1 MLSVLDL
8 QEFLQD
14 SFEQYGIV
22 FRLEEIAIIASKI
35 LPSVDRSDEA
45 LESSHGKTFIRPD
58 DFIKFCTVEADR
70 QDWMLATK
78 RIKRTI
84 QKALVAGIDVEQLIA
99 EKEFA
104 GDDQI
109 SVVNFK
115 LVMSNLSKFGKFSPQ
130 DVDIIARYLSS
141 TSGGGTQASPNSLSA
156 KMVAGFLG
164 IKYTGN
170 VEARMRRCL
179 CSSPD
184 GTYVATERPSLPLEA
199 VFILADQASSR
210 TKQVTPATRSKC
222 SSRLSFDDMEDRL
235 KALRVYNF
243 ASHEQVTGV
252 LTRASNFSGTSSGDG
267 LSVMEL
273 LNYLKID
280 YSASLGD
287 GTNPTSPRGTT
298 ANKSMAGVTAEEL
311 LKMLIDKAATD
322 AAGIDQVFRH
332 FDSDGNGS
340 ITEEELTKGLENLRI
355 FDAIPNWKSQVP
367 EIMSHFDSSG
377 DGSVSLS
384 EFFKFL
390 GAEKYIPNIIQKMT
404 KVFAKSKLPLQT
416 IFDLFDPTKVGSIRG
431 PQLQKGL
438 GEIGGF
444 DDIAPSDIEVI
455 IRQFDQNGDGDI
467 TGPEFVS
474 FFTGRVEQAKRDGKV
489 KNTIRIKRRLQ
500 EVMKTVVE
508 SGGTIEGIF
517 HHFDQDKEGTIS
529 SEELARG
536 ITSMKHFKQ
545 LNETDIRD
553 LVALLDTDGDGTI
566 SLTEFKEFIG
576 LSPEAMKKIN
586 TEKKTNEILIRLRA
600 ILKGAQAQNKSPQQ
614 VFAHLDKN
622 GDGDLTLS
630 ELKEGLLKIK
640 GFSNF
645 PEEAYQELF
654 RWIDRDGSNSVS
666 VQEFIGLVMNE
677 GSSSPRGGAVAAAS
691 APVPKKTEDP
701 PPSAEDI
708 PKNFSKRL
716 IRLTDS
722 EPGGLAGFIAF
733 MDDDE
738 DGLISFNRLMKYLRR
753 EELFDRYLSEAQV
766 DDLLTPLVRKD
777 GQIRADQLLKF
788 IENGGTNRDFLSEP
802 IEDYAPYQSGDED
815 DEVDEGRGKRE
826 DDYEYSA
833 DPEIRAIEK
842 KLRDIGNKLAK
853 KGMDIEHLFKSYDP
867 RHTGIIRRT
876 EFLEILSS
884 MGMYILE
891 RGKSLSGGG
900 GGEGKRSIYD
910 QEDDT
915 RLSQQRQVAK
925 LKQRAGGSYGETSG
939 QAAKKYVGKSQSDFK
954 VCDSLLASA
963 SLLLTS
969 FPLQDHL
976 ESLAMVDWYRQGQKR
991 MLLQRV
997 LSHSLAST
1005 IYLYPRCAPA
1015 HCAAL
1020 TLPTLKVRQD
1030 SVLRVPADQPLRP
1043 RGALHHRSP

>member
-1 MLSVLDL
+1 VLDL

-22 FRLEEIAIIASKI
+22 FRLEEIAIIASKV
-35 LPSVDRSDEA
+35 LPSADASEA
-45 LESSHGKTFIRPD
+45 LPSESSHAKSFIRPD
-58 DFIKFCTVEADR
+58 DFIRFCTVEADR
-70 QDWMLATK
+70 QDWMLAT
-78 RIKRTI
+78 RRVKRTV
-84 QKALVAGIDVEQLIA
+84 QRALVAGIDVEQMIA

-109 SVVNFK
+109 SIVNFK
-115 LVMSNLSKFGKFSPQ
+115 LVMTGLSKFGKFSPQ
-130 DVDIIARYLSS
+130 DVDIIARYLSA
-141 TSGGGTQASPNSLSA
+141 TSGGAGSSAPSPNSLSA

-179 CSSPD
+179 CSGPD
-184 GTYVATERPSLPLEA
+184 GAYVATERPSLPLES

-210 TKQVTPATRSKC
+210 TKQVTPVTRSKC
-222 SSRLSFDDMEDRL
+222 SSRLSYDEMEDRL
-235 KALRVYNF
+235 KALRVYHF
-243 ASHEQVTGV
+243 ASHEQVMGV
-252 LTRASNFSGTSSGDG
+252 LTRASTFSGASSGDG
-267 LSVMEL
+267 LSVIEL

-280 YSASLGD
+280 YSGSLGSSD
-287 GTNPTSPRGTT
+287 SSSPRAT
-298 ANKSMAGVTAEEL
+298 AGKSMAGVTAEDL
-311 LKMLIDKAATD
+311 LKMLIDKAASD

-355 FDAIPNWKSQVP
+355 FDAIPDWKTQIPALMVR
-367 EIMSHFDSSG
+367 FDSSG

-416 IFDLFDPTKVGSIRG
+416 IFDLFDPTKAGSIRG

-444 DDIAPSDIEVI
+444 DDIAPADIEVI
-455 IRQFDQNGDGDI
+455 IRQFDQDGDGDI

-474 FFTGRVEQAKRDGKV
+474 FFTGRVEQATRDGKV

-508 SGGTIEGIF
+508 SGGTIEEIF
-517 HHFDQDKEGTIS
+517 GHFDQDKEGTIS
-529 SEELARG
+529 SEELAQG
-536 ITSMKHFKQ
+536 IRAMKHFKQ
-545 LNETDIRD
+545 LNESDLKD

-566 SLTEFKEFIG
+566 SLKEFKDFIG
-576 LSPEAMKKIN
+576 LSPQALKKIT
-586 TEKKTNEILIRLRA
+586 TERKTNEILDRLRA

-622 GDGDLTLS
+622 GDGDLTLA

-640 GFSNF
+640 GFSSF

-654 RWIDRDGSNSVS
+654 RLIDRDGSNSVS
-666 VQEFIGLVMNE
+666 VQEFIGLVMSE
-677 GSSSPRGGAVAAAS
+677 GGSSPRAAAAQPS
-691 APVPKKTEDP
+691 KKTEDP
-701 PPSAEDI
+701 PPLAEDI
-708 PKNFSKRL
+708 PKSFCKRL
-716 IRLTDS
+716 VRLTDNES
-722 EPGGLAGFIAF
+722 GGLAGFIAF
-733 MDDDE
+733 MDEDE

-753 EELFDRYLSEAQV
+753 EELFDRHLTESQV

-788 IENGGTNRDFLSEP
+788 IENGGTNRDFLTEP
-802 IEDYAPYQSGDED
+802 IEDFAPYQSDEDSVDGGGEVAERRGDEY
-815 DEVDEGRGKRE
+815 
-826 DDYEYSA
+826 DYSP
-833 DPEIRAIEK
+833 DPELRAIER

-853 KGMDIEHLFKSYDP
+853 KGVDIEQLFKNYDP

-891 RGKSLSGGG
+891 RGKAMSGDGRKSL
-900 GGEGKRSIYD
+900 YD
-910 QEDDT
+910 QDDDQT

-925 LKQRAGGSYGETSG
+925 LKQRSGGGYGEASG
-939 QAAKKYVGKSQSDFK
+939 LAAKKYVGKSQSDFK
-954 VCDSLLASA
+954 VCPSRPSA
-963 SLLLTS
+963 SDLSLRTIWSRWRWSIGIAKARRGCFSSASCRTRWPRPSISTPGAPPPPRPSTLS
-969 FPLQDHL
+969 
-976 ESLAMVDWYRQGQKR
+976 SLARTHR
-991 MLLQRV
+991 R
-997 LSHSLAST
+997 HPLAQ
-1005 IYLYPRCAPA
+1005 
-1015 HCAAL
+1015 
-1020 TLPTLKVRQD
+1020 VWQD
-1030 SVLRVPADQPLRP
+1030 SVLRVPLDQPLRP
-1043 RGALHHRSP
+1043 